1 MDSNTD
7 EVLYVFTDASF
18 NSESKEG
25 GIGGVLLNQTG
36 TVTSWF
42 GSKVSASF
50 CRLFMD
56 EDQEQAIGELEA
68 FAVLVALHLWRQ
80 KLAKKHVVVFF
91 DNEGCRFLIL
101 KVFAIAKIL
110 EWCIF
115 PWYARV
121 PTECNLADFPSRE
134 ET

>member
-1 MDSNTD
+1 MLHSPPRLVDANTD

-50 CRLFMD
+50 
-56 EDQEQAIGELEA
+56 
-68 FAVLVALHLWRQ
+68 
-80 KLAKKHVVVFF
+80 
-91 DNEGCRFLIL
+91 
-101 KVFAIAKIL
+101 
-110 EWCIF
+110 
-115 PWYARV
+115 
-121 PTECNLADFPSRE
+121 
-134 ET
+134 